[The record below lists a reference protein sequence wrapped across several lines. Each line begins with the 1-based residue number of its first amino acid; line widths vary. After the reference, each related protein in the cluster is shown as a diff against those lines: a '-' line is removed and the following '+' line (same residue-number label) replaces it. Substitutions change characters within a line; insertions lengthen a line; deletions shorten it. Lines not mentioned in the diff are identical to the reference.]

1 MRRVLAIV
9 VLALT
14 AAAPAAAAGPT
25 PPLGHEGRWLTDAS
39 GRAVILHG
47 VNMVYKVPPYFPKA
61 GGFGV
66 DDARFLH
73 RHGFDTVRLG
83 AIYKGVE
90 PKPPANGHPRYDNSY
105 LRNLAKTQRLLGRH
119 GVFSLVDFH
128 QDLYNERFQGEGWP
142 DWQVQDDG
150 APNPQNGFPANYLTN
165 EALNRAFDH
174 FWNNDEVG
182 GVKLQDEYAKAWKH
196 VAARFGGRPYVM
208 GYDLLNEPWPGSAY
222 PSCINPAGCPAFDAT
237 TLTDFT
243 QRVIASIRRVDHST
257 LAFYEPLLT
266 FDFGAQ
272 TSMGDTGDKNA
283 GFSFH
288 DYCLPGAFGGP
299 GSGDGCEQPEDLVFQ
314 NADARADQ
322 VGDALLLS
330 EFGASN
336 DLADIGRI
344 IRLADDHM
352 TSWQYW
358 HYCACDDP
366 TTSGP
371 GVQAVVIDASKPP
384 RRKNVKWRKLKVLD
398 RPYPQAVAGTPMDFG
413 YDPQTNEFRLEYST
427 RAPDGGRLP
436 GRLPTIVYVPRVHYL
451 DGYDVHVDGARLA
464 SAPGARYLK
473 LRRRPGSHHVTLTID
488 PIQ

>member
-1 MRRVLAIV
+1 MLAILV
-9 VLALT
+9 SILVM
-14 AAAPAAAAGPT
+14 AAPAAAAGPT
-25 PPLGHEGRWLTDAS
+25 PPLRHEGRWLTDAS
-39 GRAVILHG
+39 GRVVILHG
-47 VNMVYKVPPYFPKA
+47 VNMVYKVPPYLPKA

-90 PKPPANGHPRYDNSY
+90 PKPPVNGRPRYDDTY
-105 LRNLAKTQRLLGRH
+105 LRHLAKTQGLLGRH

-165 EALNRAFDH
+165 DAMNRAFDH

-182 GVKLQDEYAKAWKH
+182 SVKLQAEYARAWKH

-208 GYDLLNEPWPGSAY
+208 GYDLLNEPWPGSVF
-222 PSCINPAGCPAFDAT
+222 PSCISPAGCPAFDAT

-243 QRVIASIRRVDHST
+243 KRVIASIRKVDHGT

-272 TSMGDTGDKNA
+272 TSMGDTGDENA

-288 DYCLPGAFGGP
+288 DYCLPGALGGP
-299 GSGDGCEQPEDLVFQ
+299 GPGDGCAPPEDLVFQ

-322 VGDALLLS
+322 VGDALLLT

-336 DLADIGRI
+336 DLDDIGRI
-344 IRLADDHM
+344 VQLADEHM
-352 TSWQYW
+352 ASWQYW

-371 GVQAVVIDASKPP
+371 GVQAVVIDAAKPP
-384 RRKNVKWRKLKVLD
+384 RKKNVKWRKLKVLD
-398 RPYPQAVAGTPMDFG
+398 RPYPQAVAGTPKSYSF
-413 YDPQTNEFRLEYST
+413 DPNTAQFELAYST
-427 RAPDGGRLP
+427 KSAGGEQLP
-436 GRLPTIVYVPRVHYL
+436 RGLATIVYIPRSHYP
-451 DGYDVHVDGARLA
+451 DGYDVQADGARVI
-464 SAPGARYLK
+464 SAPDARYLK
-473 LRRRPGSHHVTLTID
+473 LRRRSGSQQVTVAVT
-488 PIQ
+488 PAGP